1 MSAPAASLTKPRL
14 DWIDTARGL
23 CIILVVLMHVEIG
36 FEVELEK
43 ASWLDPFIEW
53 ARPFRMPAFFMVSGV
68 LGAGLISRG
77 WRELLERRVLGF
89 IYFYVLWLA
98 IHCLLKFTTWGAG
111 DLATLFSSF
120 GHGLIQP
127 FGLLWFIYLL
137 AVFFLVTRAF
147 RSWPLALWLLAAL
160 LAILPVATGST
171 LIDQFA
177 GRYVYFVTGVVCAPA
192 LLALAA
198 WLDRNRGAAAM
209 LWLVWA
215 AGSAGVIAG
224 LGPAALAGAPFAA
237 LALGLAGSIGLI
249 ATAVLGAPRLG
260 WVAFCGRQ
268 SLTIYLAFFIPMA
281 LTRVLI
287 LRSGVEFDIGLT
299 TLALTALCVAF
310 PLALHRAV
318 QGTPLAFL
326 FERPGNLRLAAG
338 PATSAMTGGEGS
350 KTGGG

>member
-1 MSAPAASLTKPRL
+1 MSAPVASLTKPRL

-23 CIILVVLMHVEIG
+23 CIILVVLMHIATG

-68 LGAGLISRG
+68 LGARLIGRG

-98 IHCLLKFTTWGAG
+98 IHCLLKFSTWGAG
-111 DLATLFSSF
+111 DLTTLFSSF

-137 AVFFLVTRAF
+137 AVFFLVTRVF
-147 RSWPLALWLLAAL
+147 RSWPFALWLVAAL
-160 LAILPVATGST
+160 LALFPVGTGST

-177 GRYVYFVTGVVCAPA
+177 GRYVYFVTGVVCAPG

-198 WLDRNRGAAAM
+198 WLDRNRATAAM

-215 AGSAGVIAG
+215 AGSAGVIAVIG
-224 LGPAALAGAPFAA
+224 AGALASAPAAS
-237 LALGLAGSIGLI
+237 LALGLAGSFGLI
-249 ATAVLGAPRLG
+249 ATAVLGARRLG
-260 WVAFCGRQ
+260 WVALCGRQ

-281 LTRVLI
+281 LTRVLV
-287 LRSGVEFDIGLT
+287 LRSGAEFDIGLT

-318 QGTPLAFL
+318 QGTPLDFL
-326 FERPGNLRLAAG
+326 FERPRGLRLAAV
-338 PATSAMTGGEGS
+338 PATSAMAGGEGS
-350 KTGGG
+350 KTRGG